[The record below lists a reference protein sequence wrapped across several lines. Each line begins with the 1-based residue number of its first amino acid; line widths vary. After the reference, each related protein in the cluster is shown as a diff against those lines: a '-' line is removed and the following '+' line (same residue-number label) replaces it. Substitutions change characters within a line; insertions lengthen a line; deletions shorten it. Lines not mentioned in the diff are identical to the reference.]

1 MSPSAKTVLLI
12 DDSDTVQRMLDWVL
26 RPTGVATL
34 RASDGKE
41 GLEVLGKS
49 AVDLV
54 VVDMNMP
61 GMDGIE
67 FVRTVRRNPVRAE
80 LPIIMLTTERRE
92 QEMKL
97 AYDAG
102 VNMYLVKPSTPAVIR
117 YKVLSLLG
125 MPDSAAEPAE
135 DSRS

>member
-1 MSPSAKTVLLI
+1 MSAAPKVVLLV
-12 DDSDTVQRMLDWVL
+12 DDSDTVHRMLEWVL
-26 RPTGVATL
+26 KPTGVGTL
-34 RASDGKE
+34 KASDGKE
-41 GLEVLGKS
+41 GLGVLERN

-54 VVDMNMP
+54 IVDMNMP

-67 FVRTVRRNPVRAE
+67 FVRAVRALPDRRE

-92 QEMKL
+92 QDVKL

-102 VNMYLVKPSTPAVIR
+102 VNMYLVKPSTPSVIR

-125 MPDSAAEPAE
+125 ISGAGGASEGPPP
-135 DSRS
+135 